1 MEALVLVFAFF
12 AGLLS
17 RKAGYP
23 PLIGYLVAGFIA
35 NGLSI
40 GNAEFFRPIAE
51 MGVLLLLFTIGLKLN
66 LRTLMPVY
74 VWGAAIAHMV
84 IVVPL
89 TAAVILIVGMLYAPL
104 SFDSNYAAWTLA
116 FALSFSSTVFA
127 VKMFEERGDT
137 SSFYSVIAIGVL
149 VVQDVLAVAYLVLAS
164 GHYPSPWALCL
175 FALPVLK
182 PLIARLLKNVGHGEL
197 LLFCGI
203 VFAIA
208 TAELFEFLQLKGGL
222 GALIAGVLMSTAD
235 KPKSKELYD
244 KLINLKNL
252 LLIGF
257 FLHIGYYGFPS
268 IQMLLVA
275 VALSGLILLR
285 PVIYF
290 TLFSL
295 NSLRARTS
303 WLSALALA
311 NYSEFGLIVAAT
323 AVQSGL
329 LPTEWVTTIALAM
342 SVTFLMAT
350 PVNKQAFSL
359 YRRFYTGLNQY
370 EKSKRLPEEAIGSLG
385 NAEVFVLG
393 MGRVGRGAYEYLQQ
407 SGHKVMGI
415 EESYTNTQNL
425 VKKGYECV
433 HGDATDRDFWER
445 TGLANRDMLLVSLSN
460 HRENI
465 EVIKLAKELGHKG
478 RLSVAARF
486 ADQKEELEAL
496 GCQAYYLY
504 EDVGR
509 DFALH
514 TFEDPSVPNQPHET
528 SKV

>member
-35 NGLSI
+35 NGLQI
-40 GNAEFFRPIAE
+40 GNADFFLPIAN

-66 LRTLMPVY
+66 PRTLLPVY
-74 VWGAAIAHMV
+74 VWGAALAHMV

-89 TAAVILIVGMLYAPL
+89 TAAVILIVGLLYVPL
-104 SFDSNYAAWTLA
+104 SFDNNYAAWTLA

-127 VKMFEERGDT
+127 VKMFEERGDS

-164 GHYPSPWALCL
+164 GHYPSPWAMCL

-182 PLIARLLKNVGHGEL
+182 PLVARLLKNVGHGEL

-203 VFAIA
+203 VFAVA

-222 GALIAGVLMSTAD
+222 GALLAGVLFSSAD
-235 KPKSKELYD
+235 RIKSKELYE
-244 KLINLKNL
+244 KLINIKNL

-268 IQMLLVA
+268 IEMLLVA
-275 VALSGLILLR
+275 VVLAALILLR

-290 TLFSL
+290 SLFSL
-295 NSLRARTS
+295 NNLRARTS

-323 AVQSGL
+323 AVQTGL
-329 LPTEWVTTIALAM
+329 LPTEWVTTLAVAM

-350 PVNKQAFSL
+350 PVNKQAFDL
-359 YRRFYTGLNQY
+359 YRRFYSRLNRY

-393 MGRVGRGAYEYLQQ
+393 MGRVGRGAYEHLQEN
-407 SGHKVMGI
+407 GHHVMGI
-415 EESYTNTQNL
+415 EEGYISTQRL
-425 VKKGYECV
+425 IEQGYECV

-445 TGLANRDMLLVSLSN
+445 TGLANRDLLLVSLSN

-486 ADQKEELEAL
+486 PDQKEELEKL
-496 GCQAYYLY
+496 GCRAYYLY

-509 DFALH
+509 EFALH
-514 TFEDPSVPNQPHET
+514 MLEEPDTANST
-528 SKV
+528 ST

>member
-1 MEALVLVFAFF
+1 MEAIVLVFAFF

-23 PLIGYLVAGFIA
+23 PLLGYLVAGFIA

-40 GNAEFFRPIAE
+40 GSAESFQPIADL
-51 MGVLLLLFTIGLKLN
+51 GVLLLLFTIGLKLN
-66 LRTLMPVY
+66 LRSLMPVY
-74 VWGAAIAHMV
+74 VWGAAIAHMI

-89 TAAVILIVGMLYAPL
+89 TAAVIFIVGILYVPL
-104 SFDSNYAAWTLA
+104 SFESNYAAWTLA

-182 PLIARLLKNVGHGEL
+182 PLIARLLKVVGHGEL

-222 GALIAGVLMSTAD
+222 GALLAGVLLSAGD
-235 KPKSKELYD
+235 QAKSKELYD
-244 KLINLKNL
+244 KLINIKNL

-290 TLFSL
+290 SLFSL
-295 NSLRARTS
+295 NKLRARTS

-323 AVQSGL
+323 AVQTGL
-329 LPTEWVTTIALAM
+329 LPAEWITTLAVAM

-350 PVNKQAFSL
+350 PVNKRAIDL
-359 YRRFYTGLNQY
+359 YSRFYTRLHQY
-370 EKSKRLPEEAIGSLG
+370 EKPNRLPEEAIGSLG
-385 NAEVFVLG
+385 DAQVLVLG
-393 MGRVGRGAYEYLQQ
+393 MGRVGRGAYDHLKEA
-407 SGHKVMGI
+407 GHHVMGI
-415 EESYTNTQNL
+415 EESYTKTQYCIEQ
-425 VKKGYECV
+425 GYECV

-445 TGLANRDMLLVSLSN
+445 TGLADRDLLMVSLSN

-465 EVIKLAKELGHKG
+465 AVIKLAKELGHKG

-486 ADQKEELEAL
+486 ADQKEELEEL

-509 DFALH
+509 EFALH
-514 TFEDPSVPNQPHET
+514 MLEEMDTVNSRR
-528 SKV
+528 S

>member
-23 PLIGYLVAGFIA
+23 PLIGYLLAGFIA

-40 GNAEFFRPIAE
+40 GSAEFFRPIADL
-51 MGVLLLLFTIGLKLN
+51 GVLLLLFTIGLKLN

-74 VWGAAIAHMV
+74 VWGAALAHMV
-84 IVVPL
+84 VVVPL
-89 TAAVILIVGMLYAPL
+89 TAAVILVVGILYAPL
-104 SFDSNYAAWTLA
+104 SFDNNYAAWTLA

-137 SSFYSVIAIGVL
+137 SSFYAAIAIGVL

-222 GALIAGVLMSTAD
+222 GALIAGILMSTAD
-235 KPKSKELYD
+235 KAKSKELYD
-244 KLINLKNL
+244 QLISLKNL

-275 VALSGLILLR
+275 IALAGLILLR

-290 TLFSL
+290 SLFSL
-295 NSLRARTS
+295 NNLRARTA

-323 AVQSGL
+323 AVQTGL
-329 LPTEWVTTIALAM
+329 LRSEWVTTLAVAM

-350 PVNKQAFSL
+350 PVNKKAFDL
-359 YRRFYTGLNQY
+359 YRRFYARLNQY

-385 NAEVFVLG
+385 DAEVFVLG
-393 MGRVGRGAYEYLQQ
+393 MGRVGRGAYEYLLQN
-407 SGHKVMGI
+407 GHHVMGI
-415 EESYTNTQNL
+415 EESYTNTQRL
-425 VKKGYECV
+425 IEQGYKCV

-445 TGLANRDMLLVSLSN
+445 TGLANRDLLLVSLSN

-465 EVIKLAKELGHKG
+465 EVVKLAKALGHNG

-486 ADQKEELEAL
+486 ADQKEELEKL
-496 GCQAYYLY
+496 GCHAYYLY
-504 EDVGR
+504 QDVGR
-509 DFALH
+509 EFASHML
-514 TFEDPSVPNQPHET
+514 EEPNT
-528 SKV
+528 SSSSST